1 MRDNKGRFT
10 KKNEEE
16 MKLTF
21 YLPTMKTVLFWIFF
35 ISILMPWFLIIV
47 KMDLFPKLL
56 IKFEELIFP
65 ENGKC
70 ERNGDAENRVDYF
83 IR

>member
-1 MRDNKGRFT
+1 MWDNKGRFA

-21 YLPTMKTVLFWIFF
+21 YLPTMKKVLFWIFF
-35 ISILMPWFLIIV
+35 ISILMPWFLIILR
-47 KMDLFPKLL
+47 MDLFPKLVM
-56 IKFEELIFP
+56 KFEELIFP

-70 ERNGDAENRVDYF
+70 ERNGDAEKKSGLFY
-83 IR
+83 

>member
-1 MRDNKGRFT
+1 MRDNKGRYT
-10 KKNEEE
+10 KKKDEE

-35 ISILMPWFLIIV
+35 ISILMPWLLIIFR
-47 KMDLFPKLL
+47 MDLFPKLMS
-56 IKFEELIFP
+56 KFEELIIP

-70 ERNGDAENRVDYF
+70 ERNGDAEKKSGLFY
-83 IR
+83 

>member
-1 MRDNKGRFT
+1 MIHP
-10 KKNEEE
+10 KNEEE

-21 YLPTMKTVLFWIFF
+21 YLPTMKTVLFWISF
-35 ISILMPWFLIIV
+35 IIILVPYPLIIFR
-47 KMDLFPKLL
+47 MDLFPKLM

-70 ERNGDAENRVDYF
+70 ERNGDAEKKSGLFY
-83 IR
+83 

>member
-21 YLPTMKTVLFWIFF
+21 FLPTMKTVFFWIFF
-35 ISILMPWFLIIV
+35 ISILMPWLLIIAR
-47 KMDLFPKLL
+47 MDLFPKLL

-70 ERNGDAENRVDYF
+70 ERNGDAEKKSGLFY
-83 IR
+83 

>member
-1 MRDNKGRFT
+1 MRDNKGRFA

-21 YLPTMKTVLFWIFF
+21 YLPTMKAVFFWIF
-35 ISILMPWFLIIV
+35 INSILMPLFLIILR
-47 KMDLFPKLL
+47 MDLFPKLVM
-56 IKFEELIFP
+56 KFEELIFP

-70 ERNGDAENRVDYF
+70 EKNGDAEKKSGLFY
-83 IR
+83 